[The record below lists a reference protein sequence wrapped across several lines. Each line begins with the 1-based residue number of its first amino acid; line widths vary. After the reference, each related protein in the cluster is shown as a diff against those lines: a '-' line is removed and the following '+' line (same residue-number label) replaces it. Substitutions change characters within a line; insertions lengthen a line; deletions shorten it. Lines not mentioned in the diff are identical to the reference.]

1 MPDGKYVLV
10 DPVINRVNG
19 SCLYTVA
26 KGISFKL
33 GGAAD
38 RCHFEQTK
46 LIHSLHLCSIYFQR
60 DEMGNSRLPQ
70 TAT

>member
-26 KGISFKL
+26 KGISFML
-33 GGAAD
+33 GGS
-38 RCHFEQTK
+38 RP
-46 LIHSLHLCSIYFQR
+46 LSLRANKAHTTFVVPMFYIFPKR
-60 DEMGNSRLPQ
+60 
-70 TAT
+70 